1 MKPFQL
7 DTVLN
12 YRKRCEDEALKALME
27 SMEARDALVRAR
39 KAAAQEI
46 RLLLKDLD
54 AAKCE
59 DVRIDELI
67 LYESCIARKKREEA
81 LLEQKIG
88 DAQAEV
94 QEKNAQL
101 VAARQEKRALEL
113 LKERRQSE
121 ERRRQELAEKK
132 SMDEIAVIRYGGG
145 R

>member
-1 MKPFQL
+1 
-7 DTVLN
+7 
-12 YRKRCEDEALKALME
+12 ME